1 MKVKL
6 DDILEALEFTND
18 ETEFFFN
25 KETGETVMYSNTGM
39 LEMEE
44 GLEEDLEVNWKKY
57 LRLPAKFYIDEYG
70 MMEDFTNQLPE
81 GIIRNRLDA
90 AIRERGAFRRFK
102 DQLYRSGIEKQ
113 WYEFRVNAYKQLA
126 MEWCEKHGIEYTE

>member
-1 MKVKL
+1 
-6 DDILEALEFTND
+6 
-18 ETEFFFN
+18 
-25 KETGETVMYSNTGM
+25 MYSNPGIF
-39 LEMEE
+39 EMGE

-57 LRLPAKFYIDEYG
+57 LRLPAKFDIDEYG

-81 GIIRNRLDA
+81 RMIRNRLDA
-90 AIRERGAFRRFK
+90 AIRERGDFRRFK

-126 MEWCEKHGIEYTE
+126 MDCLLYTSRCV